1 MENSLVD
8 INKLMAI
15 LDAQDKENA
24 EMMAELRAELANAPK
39 IKMCP
44 SGQHLADNLWCECR
58 AKDPNCNCENP
69 GHMSD
74 GNCQCE
80 CHLCECGCG
89 EWGNYCES
97 HA

>member
-1 MENSLVD
+1 MENIED
-8 INKLMAI
+8 LMKA
-15 LDAQDKENA
+15 LEAQNA
-24 EMMAELRAELANAPK
+24 EIAGEMAELRAELAAAGK
-39 IKMCP
+39 VKMCA
-44 SGQHLADNLWCECR
+44 SGKHLENDLWCECR